1 LKIYQ
6 KFVILVYKSKK
17 VDIGLRFKKGDV
29 MKIAVCVSQ
38 VPDTTTKVKVGADGK
53 TIDPAGVTFI
63 INPYDEFA
71 VEAALQLKEKQGGET
86 TVISVGNDR
95 NKEAIKKAYSMGIE
109 KGILIKSDAEMDSYT
124 VARNLAD
131 VLKEISPDIIFFG
144 KQSIDYD
151 DSQVGSLVAEM
162 LSIPSISVVVDLKVD
177 GNKVTCEREIE
188 GGKEVVES
196 SLPVAIA
203 AQRGLNNPR
212 YPNLKGIMQAKSK
225 AIEERQPTYTEN
237 KTEILSMSLP
247 QPKPKGKIVGTDVSA
262 VPELVRLLREEAKV
276 I

>member
-1 LKIYQ
+1 
-6 KFVILVYKSKK
+6 
-17 VDIGLRFKKGDV
+17 

-53 TIDPAGVTFI
+53 SIDPAGVTYI

-71 VEAALQLKEKQGGET
+71 VEAALQLKEKHGGET
-86 TVISVGNDR
+86 IVLSVGKDS
-95 NKEAIKKAYSMGIE
+95 NKEAIKKAYAMGIE
-109 KGILIKSDAEMDSYT
+109 KGILIKTENDLDSYA
-124 VARNLAD
+124 VAKNLAD
-131 VLKEISPDIIFFG
+131 VLKEINADVVLFG

-151 DSQVGSLVAEM
+151 DTMVGSLSAEM
-162 LSIPSISVVVDLKVD
+162 LGIPSISVVVSIAVD

-196 SLPVAIA
+196 TLPAA
-203 AQRGLNNPR
+203 LTAQRGLNNPR
-212 YPNLKGIMQAKSK
+212 YPNLKGIMAAKSK
-225 AIEERQPTYTEN
+225 PIEEKSATYTEN
-237 KTEILSMSLP
+237 KTEIISMQL
-247 QPKPKGKIVGTDVSA
+247 PKPKSKGKIVGTDVSA

>member
-1 LKIYQ
+1 
-6 KFVILVYKSKK
+6 
-17 VDIGLRFKKGDV
+17 

-38 VPDTTTKVKVGADGK
+38 VPDTTTKVKIGSDGK
-53 TIDPAGVTFI
+53 SIDPSGVTYI

-71 VEAALQLKEKQGGET
+71 VEAALQLKEKHGAET
-86 TVISVGNDR
+86 IVISVGKDS
-95 NKEAIKKAYSMGIE
+95 NKETIKKAYAMGIE

-131 VLKEISPDIIFFG
+131 VLKDINADIILFG

-151 DSQVGSLVAEM
+151 DSQVGLLVAEM
-162 LSIPSISVVVDLKVD
+162 LGLPSINVVVSLNIE
-177 GNKVTCEREIE
+177 GNKVTSEREIE

-196 SLPVAIA
+196 TMPVVIC

-225 AIEERQPTYTEN
+225 PIEERQPTYTDN
-237 KTEILSMSLP
+237 KIEILSMSLP
-247 QPKPKGKIVGTDVSA
+247 KPKPKGKIVGTDVSA
-262 VPELVRLLREEAKV
+262 VPELVRLLREEAK
-276 I
+276 II

>member
-1 LKIYQ
+1 
-6 KFVILVYKSKK
+6 
-17 VDIGLRFKKGDV
+17 

-38 VPDTTTKVKVGADGK
+38 VPDTTTKVKVGSGGK
-53 TIDPAGVTFI
+53 TIDPAGVTYI

-86 TVISVGNDR
+86 IVLSVGKDS
-95 NKEAIKKAYSMGIE
+95 NKEAIKKAYAMGIE
-109 KGILIKSDAEMDSYT
+109 KGILVKSDIEFDSYS

-131 VLKEISPDIIFFG
+131 VLKEINPDIIFFG

-151 DSQVGSLVAEM
+151 DSQVGMLTAEM
-162 LSIPSISVVVDLKVD
+162 LGIPSISVVVDMKIE
-177 GNKVTCEREIE
+177 GGKVTCEREIE

-196 SLPVAIA
+196 TLPAAIT

-212 YPNLKGIMQAKSK
+212 YPNLKGIMAAKSK
-225 AIEERQPTYTEN
+225 PIEERQPTFTEN
-237 KTEILSMSLP
+237 KTEILSMKLP
-247 QPKPKGKIVGTDVSA
+247 PPKSKGKIVGTDASA

>member
-1 LKIYQ
+1 
-6 KFVILVYKSKK
+6 
-17 VDIGLRFKKGDV
+17 

-38 VPDTTTKVKVGADGK
+38 VPDTTTKVKVGSDGK
-53 TIDPAGVTFI
+53 TIDPAGVTYI

-71 VEAALQLKEKQGGET
+71 VEAALQLKEKHGGET
-86 TVISVGNDR
+86 IVVSVGKES
-95 NKEAIKKAYSMGIE
+95 NKEAIKKAFAMGIE
-109 KGILIKSDAEMDSYT
+109 KGILVKSDAEMDSYS

-131 VLKEISPDIIFFG
+131 VLKEINPDIICFG

-151 DSQVGSLVAEM
+151 DSQVGQLVAEM
-162 LSIPSISVVVDLKVD
+162 LSIPSISVVVSINVD
-177 GNKVTCEREIE
+177 GSKITCEREIE
-188 GGKEVVES
+188 GGKEVVEA
-196 SLPVAIA
+196 SLPVAIS

-225 AIEERQPTYTEN
+225 PIDEKQPTYTEN
-237 KTEILSMSLP
+237 KTEILKMSLP
-247 QPKPKGKIVGTDVSA
+247 HAKPKGKIVGTDVSA